1 MNQFSKSADLK
12 GKHLMHIL
20 DFAQLPVLQ
29 KKQKLLLII
38 VQTADSRVP
47 A

>member
-1 MNQFSKSADLK
+1 MNQFSKSADSK

-29 KKQKLLLII
+29 KKTENLFII
-38 VQTADSRVP
+38 LQTADSRVP

>member
-1 MNQFSKSADLK
+1 
-12 GKHLMHIL
+12 MHIL